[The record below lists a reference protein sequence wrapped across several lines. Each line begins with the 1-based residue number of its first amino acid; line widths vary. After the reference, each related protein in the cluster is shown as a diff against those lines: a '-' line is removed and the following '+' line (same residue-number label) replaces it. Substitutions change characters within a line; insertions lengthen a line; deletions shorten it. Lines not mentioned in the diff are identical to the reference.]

1 MNIESDKYNKFED
14 IEVRINKIDEKN
26 SETNEMTFKT
36 FSQIKEHMMKII
48 QSIEEDK
55 QNYESSFESRTQAI
69 SMLEFK
75 LLEKFDQESSERKDM
90 EKRLLNQI
98 DDKYGILRNELSK
111 EVKNR
116 NESIDNFTFYLESE
130 VPKIIEQMKNE
141 QIDREEADININNAI
156 TDEFNKY
163 GFII

>member
-1 MNIESDKYNKFED
+1 MNIESEKYNKFED
-14 IEVRINKIDEKN
+14 IEVRINKLDEKN

-36 FSQIKEHMMKII
+36 FSQIKEQMMKII

-55 QNYESSFESRTQAI
+55 QNYESSFESRTQTI
-69 SMLEFK
+69 TMLEFK
-75 LLEKFDQESSERKDM
+75 LLEKFDQESSERKEM

-98 DDKYGILRNELSK
+98 DDKYGILRNELCK

-141 QIDREEADININNAI
+141 QIDREDSDSNINNVI
-156 TDEFNKY
+156 SDEFNK
-163 GFII
+163 FILLI

>member
-1 MNIESDKYNKFED
+1 MNIESEKYNKFED
-14 IEVRINKIDEKN
+14 IEVRINKLDEKN

-36 FSQIKEHMMKII
+36 FSQIKDQMMKII

-55 QNYESSFESRTQAI
+55 QNYESTFESRTQVI

-75 LLEKFDQESSERKDM
+75 LLERFDQESTERKEM

-141 QIDREEADININNAI
+141 QIDREDSDLNTNNII
-156 TDEFNKY
+156 TDEFNK
-163 GFII
+163 

>member
-14 IEVRINKIDEKN
+14 IEVRINKLDEKN

-36 FSQIKEHMMKII
+36 FSQIKDQMMKII

-55 QNYESSFESRTQAI
+55 QNYEASFESRTQTI

-75 LLEKFDQESSERKDM
+75 LLEKFDQESSERKEM

-141 QIDREEADININNAI
+141 QIDREDSDNNINNVI
-156 TDEFNKY
+156 TDEFNK
-163 GFII
+163 

>member
-1 MNIESDKYNKFED
+1 MNIESEKYNKFED
-14 IEVRINKIDEKN
+14 IEVRINKMDEKN
-26 SETNEMTFKT
+26 SETNEITFKT
-36 FSQIKEHMMKII
+36 FSQIKEQMMKII

-55 QNYESSFESRTQAI
+55 QNYESSFESRTQVI

-75 LLEKFDQESSERKDM
+75 LLEKFDQESSERKEM

-98 DDKYGILRNELSK
+98 DDKYGILSNELSK

-130 VPKIIEQMKNE
+130 VPKIVEQMKNE
-141 QIDREEADININNAI
+141 QIDREDSDININNAVS
-156 TDEFNKY
+156 DEFNK
-163 GFII
+163 

>member
-14 IEVRINKIDEKN
+14 IEVRINKMDEKN

-36 FSQIKEHMMKII
+36 FSILKEQMMKII

-98 DDKYGILRNELSK
+98 DDKYGILRNELNK
-111 EVKNR
+111 EIKNR

-141 QIDREEADININNAI
+141 QIDREDSDSNINNVI
-156 TDEFNKY
+156 TDDFNK
-163 GFII
+163 

>member
-14 IEVRINKIDEKN
+14 IEVRINKLDEKN

-36 FSQIKEHMMKII
+36 FSQIKEQMMKII

-141 QIDREEADININNAI
+141 QIDREETDNNINNAV
-156 TDEFNKY
+156 TDEFNK
-163 GFII
+163 

>member
-14 IEVRINKIDEKN
+14 IEVRINKLDEKN

-141 QIDREEADININNAI
+141 QIDREDADININNAV
-156 TDEFNKY
+156 TDEFNK
-163 GFII
+163 